1 MSLSVFFL
9 PMARVGAAVTMR
21 LMMRSS
27 VGMMQTDDTHC
38 IHSFPDCV
46 WRLVPSVTRFR
57 VFRYVLPCLP
67 KRTLVPSETHPRA
80 FRYAPA
86 GVISTPPSV
95 ISSFAT
101 VISTFPTIIST
112 FLTLIST
119 FLTVISTFPTIIS
132 TFLMVISV
140 LCNPMITNVGG
151 FCLVWMETAK
161 DADVSAVTPFLASGG
176 LVII

>member
-27 VGMMQTDDTHC
+27 VGMMQTDDTHR
-38 IHSFPDCV
+38 IRSFPDCV

-57 VFRYVLPCLP
+57 AFRYVLPCLP
-67 KRTLVPSETHPRA
+67 LRALVSSDTHPRA

-101 VISTFPTIIST
+101 VISTF
-112 FLTLIST
+112 LTLIST
-119 FLTVISTFPTIIS
+119 LLTVISTFPSVISRFPTLIS
-132 TFLMVISV
+132 TFLVVISV

-151 FCLVWMETAK
+151 FCMVWMATAK
-161 DADVSAVTPFLASGG
+161 GADVSAVTPFLASAG
-176 LVII
+176 LVID

>member
-9 PMARVGAAVTMR
+9 PMARVGAVVTMR

-27 VGMMQTDDTHC
+27 AGMVQTDDTHR
-38 IHSFPDCV
+38 IRSFPDCV

-57 VFRYVLPCLP
+57 
-67 KRTLVPSETHPRA
+67 A

-86 GVISTPPSV
+86 GVISTPPSI

-101 VISTFPTIIST
+101 VISTF
-112 FLTLIST
+112 LTLIST
-119 FLTVISTFPTIIS
+119 FPSVISRFLTVISTLLT
-132 TFLMVISV
+132 VISV

-161 DADVSAVTPFLASGG
+161 GTDVSAVTPFLASGG
-176 LVII
+176 LMIN

>member
-57 VFRYVLPCLP
+57 
-67 KRTLVPSETHPRA
+67 A
-80 FRYAPA
+80 FRYAPSCLPIRA
-86 GVISTPPSV
+86 SRRHFHAAICYFLIRDCHLHVSNHNLHVSNPNLQVSNCHLQVSNRHLYVIDGHLRVVQPYDNQCGR
-95 ISSFAT
+95 
-101 VISTFPTIIST
+101 
-112 FLTLIST
+112 FLL
-119 FLTVISTFPTIIS
+119 
-132 TFLMVISV
+132 
-140 LCNPMITNVGG
+140 
-151 FCLVWMETAK
+151 
-161 DADVSAVTPFLASGG
+161 G
-176 LVII
+176 LDGNGERR

>member
-9 PMARVGAAVTMR
+9 PMARVGAGVTMR
-21 LMMRSS
+21 LMVHGS

-38 IHSFPDCV
+38 IHSLPDCV

-57 VFRYVLPCLP
+57 AFRYVPSCLP
-67 KRTLVPSETHPRA
+67 IRALVSSDTRPRA

-101 VISTFPTIIST
+101 VISTF
-112 FLTLIST
+112 LTLISR

-132 TFLMVISV
+132 TLLTVISV

-151 FCLVWMETAK
+151 FCLVWKETAK
-161 DADVSAVTPFLASGG
+161 GADVSAVMPFLASGG
-176 LVII
+176 LVIN

>member
-9 PMARVGAAVTMR
+9 PMARVGATVTMR

-27 VGMMQTDDTHC
+27 AVMMQTDDTHC
-38 IHSFPDCV
+38 IHCFPDCV
-46 WRLVPSVTRFR
+46 WRLVSSVTRF
-57 VFRYVLPCLP
+57 
-67 KRTLVPSETHPRA
+67 RA

-95 ISSFAT
+95 ISSFAA
-101 VISTFPTIIST
+101 VISTFPSVIST

-119 FLTVISTFPTIIS
+119 FPSVISMLLT
-132 TFLMVISV
+132 VISV

-161 DADVSAVTPFLASGG
+161 GADVSAVMPFLASGG
-176 LVII
+176 LVIN

>member
-57 VFRYVLPCLP
+57 AFRYALPCLP
-67 KRTLVPSETHPRA
+67 IRASVSSDTHPRA

-95 ISSFAT
+95 ISSFAA
-101 VISTFPTIIST
+101 VISTFPSV
-112 FLTLIST
+112 IST

-132 TFLMVISV
+132 TFLTVISV

-151 FCLVWMETAK
+151 FCLVWMATAK
-161 DADVSAVTPFLASGG
+161 GADASAVTPFLASGG
-176 LVII
+176 LVIN

>member
-1 MSLSVFFL
+1 
-9 PMARVGAAVTMR
+9 MARVGAAVTMR
-21 LMMRSS
+21 LMVRSS

-38 IHSFPDCV
+38 IHRFPDCV

-57 VFRYVLPCLP
+57 AFRYVLPCLP
-67 KRTLVPSETHPRA
+67 IRASVSSDTRPRA

-101 VISTFPTIIST
+101 VISTFLTVIST
-112 FLTLIST
+112 FLTLISR
-119 FLTVISTFPTIIS
+119 FLTVISTF
-132 TFLMVISV
+132 LAVISV

-161 DADVSAVTPFLASGG
+161 GADVSAVMPFLVSGG
-176 LVII
+176 LVIN